1 MTANSKSMIHR
12 VRGAVRI
19 LPLSVLCIL
28 FSMGS
33 SAAGQFEDALF
44 NELEHHVPELASSSW
59 YGEALA
65 VEEQWLFEVYRENG
79 FQPIWFSDTALGE
92 AAMVLLDTLENADQ
106 HGLAPQDY
114 NLESITALL
123 DRASPAERARL
134 DLALTDGFLRYVHD
148 LSEGQSKA
156 RHAFPE
162 LFSEAG
168 SPAFSPLEAI
178 RFADHPGGLQGNL
191 SSLAPQHRYYRQLTE
206 ALAEYRKIAQLGGW
220 PSIKDGPTLH
230 PGESDPRVAPLR
242 DLLITTGDLEQDSD
256 QGDLYDSETAAAVKR
271 YQQRHGLSDDGVIG
285 PKTLAAMNVSVA
297 ERIEQLKLNLE
308 RWRWHDR
315 ELGDTYVLVNIAGF
329 DLKAVRGNSLELE
342 MRVIVG
348 KLHHE
353 TPVFSDRIRYAE
365 FNPYWNLTPHI
376 ARTETLSH
384 LRKNPGYLAEKHIR
398 LFSSWG
404 GDAVELDPLTIDWQ
418 SVTPRAMNRYKLRQD
433 PGVWNALGTMK
444 FIFPNKY
451 SVYLHDTPNHDLFRT
466 ANRAFS
472 HGCIRLSDPHA
483 MAVFLLDQGDG
494 SWNRQRVEAIVDSAE
509 RTIVNLPER
518 IPVHL
523 TYLTAWHD
531 EEGVLHFNEDLYG
544 RDKRLLKA
552 LNSGN

>member
-1 MTANSKSMIHR
+1 MIHR
-12 VRGAVRI
+12 ICNTTRI
-19 LPLSVLCIL
+19 LLISTLCIV
-28 FSMGS
+28 FYMGS
-33 SAAGQFEDALF
+33 PVTAEELGDALLD
-44 NELEHHVPELASSSW
+44 ELEHHVPELASASW

-65 VEEQWLFEVYRENG
+65 VEEQWLFQVYRENG
-79 FQPIWFSDTALGE
+79 FQPIWLVDRGLDE
-92 AAMVLLDTLENADQ
+92 EAMVLLDTLDNADQ

-114 NLESITALL
+114 NIETIIPLL
-123 DRASPAERARL
+123 DTTSPAERARL

-148 LSEGQSKA
+148 VSEGQSKA
-156 RHAFPE
+156 RNAFPE

-168 SPAFSPLEAI
+168 DAAFDPVEALQ
-178 RFADHPGGLQGNL
+178 FQAHPDGLRGYL
-191 SSLAPQHRYYRQLTE
+191 YSSYPQHRYYQHLKDD
-206 ALAEYRKIAQLGGW
+206 LAEHRTIAQSGGW
-220 PSIKDGPTLH
+220 PAIQDGPTLH
-230 PGESDPRVAPLR
+230 PGESDSRVDPLR
-242 DLLITTGDLEQDSD
+242 ALLITTGDLERDSG
-256 QGDLYDSETAAAVKR
+256 QGDIYDSATVAAVKR

-285 PKTLAAMNVSVA
+285 PQTLAAMNVPVA
-297 ERIEQLKLNLE
+297 ERIDQLKLNLE

-329 DLKAVRGNSLELE
+329 DLKAVRENSLEVE
-342 MRVIVG
+342 MKVIVG
-348 KLHHE
+348 QLHHE
-353 TPVFSDRIRYAE
+353 SPVFSDRIRYAE

-376 ARTETLSH
+376 ARTETLKH
-384 LRKNPGYLAEKHIR
+384 LRSDPNYLAEKHIK

-404 GDAVELDPLTIDWQ
+404 SDAVELDPLSINWQ
-418 SVTPRAMNRYKLRQD
+418 AVTPRQMSRYKLRQE
-433 PGVWNALGTMK
+433 PGKWNALGTVK

-451 SVYLHDTPNHDLFRT
+451 SVYLHDTPNHDLFSKSR
-466 ANRAFS
+466 RAFS

-494 SWNRQRVEAIVDSAE
+494 SWNRQRVEAIVDSAN

-544 RDKRLLKA
+544 RDKRLLQA
-552 LNSGN
+552 LNSGP

>member
-1 MTANSKSMIHR
+1 MNLSGIISLYKARLYHCTLYFLIL
-12 VRGAVRI
+12 GAS
-19 LPLSVLCIL
+19 PA
-28 FSMGS
+28 
-33 SAAGQFEDALF
+33 AAGQLEDALF
-44 NELEHHVPELASSSW
+44 NELEHHVAELASSSW

-79 FQPIWFSDTALGE
+79 FQPFWLSDTGLGE
-92 AAMVLLDTLENADQ
+92 AAMVLLDTLVNADQ
-106 HGLAPQDY
+106 HGLTPRDY
-114 NLESITALL
+114 NVEPITDLL
-123 DRASPAERARL
+123 DGVSPAERARL

-148 LSEGQSKA
+148 ISEGQSKA

-178 RFADHPGGLQGNL
+178 GFEGHPGGLRGYL
-191 SSLAPQHRYYRQLTE
+191 SSMAPQHRYYRQLTE

-230 PGESDPRVAPLR
+230 PGESDPRVGSLR
-242 DLLITTGDLEQDSD
+242 KLLITTGDLERDSG
-256 QGDLYDSETAAAVKR
+256 QGDIYDSATVAAVTR
-271 YQQRHGLSDDGVIG
+271 YQQRHGLGDDGVIG
-285 PKTLAAMNVSVA
+285 PQTLAAMNVPVA
-297 ERIEQLKLNLE
+297 ERIDQLKLNLE

-329 DLKAVRGNSLELE
+329 DLKAVRDNSLEVE

-376 ARTETLSH
+376 ARTETLRH
-384 LRKNPGYLAEKHIR
+384 LRSDPNYLSEKHIK

-404 GDAVELDPLTIDWQ
+404 SDAVELDPLSIDWQ
-418 SVTPRAMNRYKLRQD
+418 AVPPRQMSRYKLRQE
-433 PGVWNALGTMK
+433 PGKWNALGTVK

-451 SVYLHDTPNHDLFRT
+451 SVYLHDTPNHDLFSKSR
-466 ANRAFS
+466 RAFS

-494 SWNRQRVEAIVDSAE
+494 SWNRQRVEAIVDSAR

-523 TYLTAWHD
+523 AYLTAWHD
-531 EEGVLHFNEDLYG
+531 EAGVLHFNEDIYG
-544 RDKRLLKA
+544 RDKRLLQA
-552 LNSGN
+552 LNSGP

>member
-1 MTANSKSMIHR
+1 MR
-12 VRGAVRI
+12 
-19 LPLSVLCIL
+19 
-28 FSMGS
+28 
-33 SAAGQFEDALF
+33 
-44 NELEHHVPELASSSW
+44 
-59 YGEALA
+59 
-65 VEEQWLFEVYRENG
+65 
-79 FQPIWFSDTALGE
+79 
-92 AAMVLLDTLENADQ
+92 
-106 HGLAPQDY
+106 
-114 NLESITALL
+114 
-123 DRASPAERARL
+123 
-134 DLALTDGFLRYVHD
+134 
-148 LSEGQSKA
+148 
-156 RHAFPE
+156 
-162 LFSEAG
+162 
-168 SPAFSPLEAI
+168 
-178 RFADHPGGLQGNL
+178 
-191 SSLAPQHRYYRQLTE
+191 
-206 ALAEYRKIAQLGGW
+206 
-220 PSIKDGPTLH
+220 
-230 PGESDPRVAPLR
+230 
-242 DLLITTGDLEQDSD
+242 
-256 QGDLYDSETAAAVKR
+256 
-271 YQQRHGLSDDGVIG
+271 
-285 PKTLAAMNVSVA
+285 

-329 DLKAVRGNSLELE
+329 DLKAVRENRLELE

-365 FNPYWNLTPHI
+365 FNPFWNLTPHI

-404 GDAVELDPLTIDWQ
+404 GDAVELDPLSIDWQ

-494 SWNRQRVEAIVDSAE
+494 SWNRQRVEAIVDSAK

-523 TYLTAWHD
+523 AYLTAWHD

-544 RDKRLLKA
+544 RDKRLLQA
-552 LNSGN
+552 LNAGN

>member
-1 MTANSKSMIHR
+1 MTRNLANTAS
-12 VRGAVRI
+12 I
-19 LPLSVLCIL
+19 LLVS
-28 FSMGS
+28 
-33 SAAGQFEDALF
+33 ALF
-44 NELEHHVPELASSSW
+44 MLFFQASLVTGEEIDEALLNELEHHVPELASASW
-59 YGEALA
+59 YGEALK
-65 VEEQWLFEVYRENG
+65 VEEHWLFEVYRENG
-79 FQPIWFSDTALGE
+79 FQPFWLSDTGLGD
-92 AAMVLLDTLENADQ
+92 AAMVLLDMLENADQ

-114 NLESITALL
+114 NVKSITALL
-123 DRASPAERARL
+123 DRAIPAEHARL
-134 DLALTDGFLRYVHD
+134 DLALTDGFLRYAHD
-148 LSEGQSKA
+148 ISEGQSKA

-178 RFADHPGGLQGNL
+178 RFKDHPGGLHSYL
-191 SSLAPQHRYYRQLTE
+191 SSMAPQHRYYRQLTV

-230 PGESDPRVAPLR
+230 PGESDSRVGPLR
-242 DLLITTGDLEQDSD
+242 ELLITTGDLEQNSV
-256 QGDLYDSETAAAVKR
+256 QGDIYDSATVAAVKR

-285 PKTLAAMNVSVA
+285 PKTLAAMNVPVA
-297 ERIEQLKLNLE
+297 ERIDQLKLNLE

-329 DLKAVRGNSLELE
+329 ELKAVRENSLEVE

-353 TPVFSDRIRYAE
+353 TPVFSDKIRYAE

-376 ARTETLSH
+376 ARTETLRH
-384 LRKNPGYLAEKHIR
+384 LRSDPNYLAEKHIK

-404 GDAVELDPLTIDWQ
+404 SDAIELDPRSIDWQ
-418 SVTPRAMNRYKLRQD
+418 SVTPRQMSRYKLRQE
-433 PGVWNALGTMK
+433 PGKWNALGTVK

-451 SVYLHDTPNHDLFRT
+451 SVYLHDTPNHDLFSQSR
-466 ANRAFS
+466 RAFS
-472 HGCIRLSDPHA
+472 HGCIRLSDPQA

-494 SWNRQRVEAIVDSAE
+494 SWNRQRLEAIVDSAK

-518 IPVHL
+518 IPVHF
-523 TYLTAWHD
+523 TYLTTWHD

-544 RDKRLLKA
+544 RDERLLQA
-552 LNSGN
+552 LNSNP